1 MDQKEVFNSIR
12 QERLRQDIKHS
23 SNRVNDMLPIL
34 IEEVGEVGT
43 AIQYQDQDNL
53 KEELIHTAAVC
64 VRWLEML

>member
-1 MDQKEVFNSIR
+1 MDQIEVFNSIR